1 MRHSH
6 AEPPSFPRRREP
18 RIPAALV
25 WMSGSLAL
33 WERVRVRVP
42 PYVTPPPTYPQP
54 DDNCPLRHRRASP
67 YIGCMRHSHAES
79 PSFPRRREPRI
90 PAALVWMSGPLALWE
105 RVRVRVPPTSRH
117 PKRIPKPNDN
127 CPLRHRRA
135 SPYIGCMRHSHAES
149 PSFPRRR
156 EPRIPA
162 ALVWMSGPLALWE
175 RVRVRVPPVWTPPPT
190 SRQPA
195 TTAHCAVAAPAPT
208 NSPPPRSKCNG
219 MQPNATE
226 LKVPPLL
233 ATPEAPSTLTFP
245 QRQE

>member
-6 AEPPSFPRRREP
+6 AESPSFPRRREP

-90 PAALVWMSGPLALWE
+90 PAALVWMSGSLALWE

-127 CPLRHRRA
+127 CPLRRRRA

-175 RVRVRVPPVWTPPPT
+175 RVRVRVPPYVTPSQTYPQTQRQLPIAP
-190 SRQPA
+190 SPRQPLHWLYA
-195 TTAHCAVAAPAPT
+195 SFTRRVPVVPAKAGTSHPRRPCVDVR
-208 NSPPPRSKCNG
+208 SPR
-219 MQPNATE
+219 
-226 LKVPPLL
+226 PLG
-233 ATPEAPSTLTFP
+233 EG
-245 QRQE
+245 